1 MQVAQG
7 RTIKGLAHFVM
18 GGPVDGAVAIT
29 VVADRERE
37 RECQLRNSG
46 HVLLFC
52 TIVWTNPKAGH
63 LINRRVV
70 GRATCL
76 RVVATTPKPGRKER
90 KERERE
96 REHWGTRCYTAEP
109 IL

>member
-63 LINRRVV
+63 LKQKG
-70 GRATCL
+70 GRAGH
-76 RVVATTPKPGRKER
+76 VPEGRR
-90 KERERE
+90 DD
-96 REHWGTRCYTAEP
+96 P
-109 IL
+109 

>member
-29 VVADRERE
+29 VVADRERDRERE

-46 HVLLFC
+46 HILLFC

-76 RVVATTPKPGRKER
+76 RVVATTPKPGRK
-90 KERERE
+90 KEKKERE
-96 REHWGTRCYTAEP
+96 REHWGTR
-109 IL
+109 